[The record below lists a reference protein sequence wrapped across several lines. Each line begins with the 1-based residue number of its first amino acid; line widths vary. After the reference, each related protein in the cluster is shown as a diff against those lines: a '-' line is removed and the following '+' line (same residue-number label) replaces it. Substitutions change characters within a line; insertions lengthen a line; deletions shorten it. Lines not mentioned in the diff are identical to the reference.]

1 MDKSLKFKKQDFV
14 KSKRL
19 SWNKTKNNGP
29 IKNINNTRNL
39 SSKRYNLKNINIKT
53 NLQINKFNLNENKGN
68 TFNKIGN
75 LIISQNGN
83 LLNKKSTYNFNRNTV
98 KLNMNNYLNDYY
110 NDINQIKDEKPFKE
124 NNNKEKYDLF
134 NKEEYNNLYKKGIGV
149 TSQIKRH
156 INSNKMNIINKDK
169 FNMKEFD
176 EKINSELSSINNDN
190 HENIICTKNFDI
202 E

>member
-1 MDKSLKFKKQDFV
+1 M
-14 KSKRL
+14 
-19 SWNKTKNNGP
+19 
-29 IKNINNTRNL
+29 
-39 SSKRYNLKNINIKT
+39 
-53 NLQINKFNLNENKGN
+53 NENKGN

-156 INSNKMNIINKDK
+156 INSTKMNIINKDK

-176 EKINSELSSINNDN
+176 EKINSELSSVNNDN
-190 HENIICTKNFDI
+190 HENIICTKNFDYLLLI
-202 E
+202 IL